1 MTMTALETRM
11 YNTLRKNPIPMT
23 KGQFKAALNRL
34 AAKGLTTRTR
44 NGWCLSMRSK
54 IYSA

>member
-11 YNTLRKNPIPMT
+11 YNILRKNPIPMT

-44 NGWCLSMRSK
+44 NGWCLSVRSK